1 MFIDPKDPA
10 MRRGLINELVAPR
23 PIAWVS
29 TLDPDGVANLAPFS
43 HFNVAS
49 SAPAVLMFSC
59 NTPEDRSEKDTLA
72 NIRATGEFVVNVVGH
87 AWREQMVQTSAQV
100 ERDVDEFT
108 IAGLQKADSGT
119 VSVPRVAGIPAAF
132 ECRLR
137 QIVTI
142 AAENDRES
150 DSNVVF
156 GSVSGI
162 HVDDDYL
169 DAEGRFDTAAA
180 RLIARLGGR
189 RYVASDDLFELVPQ
203 FTPRS

>member
-1 MFIDPKDPA
+1 MFIDPKHQT

-29 TLDPDGVANLAPFS
+29 TLDGEGNANLAPFS

-59 NTPEDRSEKDTLA
+59 NTPEDRPEKDTLA
-72 NIRATGEFVVNVVGH
+72 NIRARQEFVVNVVGYD
-87 AWREQMVQTSAQV
+87 WREQMVRTSAQV
-100 ERDVDEFT
+100 ERDVDEFAL
-108 IAGLQKADSGT
+108 AGLEKEASRT
-119 VSVPRVAGIPAAF
+119 VGVPRVAGIPAAF

-142 AAENDRES
+142 GAENERES
-150 DSNVVF
+150 DSHVVF
-156 GSVSGI
+156 GSVLGI
-162 HVDDDYL
+162 HVEESYL
-169 DAEGRFDTAAA
+169 DADGRFDTGAA

-203 FTPRS
+203 FKPRS